1 MPQTVNVN
9 RQMKTGVVLS
19 PYNNEVS
26 LAKAS
31 IETPGT
37 KANFTFTCDYF
48 THVSPVSSVGRASD
62 F

>member
-9 RQMKTGVVLS
+9 RQMKTGAVLS

-31 IETPGT
+31 IETSGR
-37 KANFTFTCDYF
+37 KANFTFACEYV